1 VASASRCQQ
10 QAVESAD
17 SLLHAISRAPDSYL
31 QNWGPSDTGRPTPEF
46 TFQALL
52 QPGAGAR
59 SKMSSSANCTFLFC
73 MYVCRRL
80 TGRIRKDIDNLSN
93 LGNPAE
99 HSQLGYVA
107 RRIFK
112 TRAARPRHPK
122 NLIAQSVEIKLRP
135 RSIQNLGLP

>member
-80 TGRIRKDIDNLSN
+80 NLGRIRKDIDNQEQP
-93 LGNPAE
+93 GNPAE
-99 HSQLGYVA
+99 HSQLVC
-107 RRIFK
+107 RTK
-112 TRAARPRHPK
+112 NLQDQSCRPRHPK
-122 NLIAQSVEIKLRP
+122 NLIAQ
-135 RSIQNLGLP
+135 RSK